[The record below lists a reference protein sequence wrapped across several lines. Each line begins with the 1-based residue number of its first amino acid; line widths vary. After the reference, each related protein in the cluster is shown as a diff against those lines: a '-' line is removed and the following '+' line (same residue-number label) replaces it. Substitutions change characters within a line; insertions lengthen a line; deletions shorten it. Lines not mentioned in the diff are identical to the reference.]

1 MRAVLYEQKLH
12 KDILQSIFYTL
23 SYSFTRASYPAAEL
37 EALTSIPL
45 TELYQTGKEAL
56 LRQLSA
62 ARALLNAAQRS
73 ALHVGMVAYKDTLFQ
88 GIPDFFTIYETE
100 FSAHQTPGSIDY
112 PLCVMDYSLTGVQYI
127 YQYLLHL
134 YFENLFCNK
143 FSTHEICCILRTISA
158 HYHELL
164 LNIYQIVL
172 TNAIG
177 YFLCH
182 HSVGLMLRPSD
193 QKRLSKMLDEL
204 TEKQL
209 ISLFQKTV
217 ETLCALSSIK
227 QSVQVQYLLKS
238 AEMLA
243 KSLYFSPKKSNCCF
257 VFIQEPPASSHIYY
271 KDSIPMGNQKFQK
284 LAAEVRSCRY
294 FTDKLT
300 IISQNFQS
308 IADLTDLLDSESIME
323 SEFYILYSNLTELRL
338 SLLLRQIPSEMEHT
352 LDYLA
357 PQRPW
362 QAYLL
367 EFIKTLP
374 PERARKIRKLAAEI
388 RYQ

>member
-1 MRAVLYEQKLH
+1 MNELNLRDVYTENPCKFESVLEELIRLGNEKELERIQFECLQLLAYQIERFTNGESSSVRTETAQ
-12 KDILQSIFYTL
+12 DILQSIFYTL

-112 PLCVMDYSLTGVQYI
+112 PLCVMDHSLTGVQYI

-300 IISQNFQS
+300 IIWKANFISYTQ
-308 IADLTDLLDSESIME
+308 T
-323 SEFYILYSNLTELRL
+323 
-338 SLLLRQIPSEMEHT
+338 
-352 LDYLA
+352 
-357 PQRPW
+357 
-362 QAYLL
+362 
-367 EFIKTLP
+367 
-374 PERARKIRKLAAEI
+374 
-388 RYQ
+388 